1 MKKSLLIYAMA
12 LFCVLGHAA
21 ERNLKVMTYN
31 LRFGEHASMQEIGQ
45 YIASESP
52 DIVLLQECDWATYR
66 NRAPRQ
72 HGVKF
77 MNELAVET
85 GMFPAYGKAIV
96 HEQGYYG
103 VGILSRYPIVA
114 TERVYLPNEYSKE
127 QRIMLVADIELPDG
141 KIVTVASTHIG
152 LSEKERMQQVKFIE
166 KKLKGKKGN
175 VILAGDMNATPDS
188 PEMQR
193 LYKSW
198 KEVTGSDFT
207 FSSFEPNIKIDYI
220 FCRPSD
226 NFELVSTRT
235 VKDKILSDHLPVISE
250 VIMK

>member
-1 MKKSLLIYAMA
+1 MMKKSLLIYAMV

-77 MNELAVET
+77 MNELAMET

-114 TERVYLPNEYSKE
+114 TERVFLPNEYSKE

-141 KIVTVASTHIG
+141 EIITAVSTHIG

-166 KKLKGKKGN
+166 RKLRGKDK
-175 VILAGDMNATPDS
+175 VIMAGDMNATPES

-198 KEVTGSDFT
+198 KEVTGNAFT
-207 FSSFEPNIKIDYI
+207 FSSFKPTIKIDYI
-220 FCRPSD
+220 FCRPAKD
-226 NFELVSTRT
+226 FEKISSRIGA
-235 VKDKILSDHLPVISE
+235 DKIMSDHLPVISE
-250 VIMK
+250 IIIR